1 MKQSINA
8 RKIDREYQLRRDV
21 LIRKFK
27 REHCVNCKNKDTDL
41 CSITMTIDNK
51 VKCVEYERNNKI

>member
-1 MKQSINA
+1 MKQSIKA
-8 RKIDREYQLRRDV
+8 RNIDREYRLTRDV

-27 REHCVNCKNKDTDL
+27 REHCSKCKNKHTDL

-51 VKCVEYERNNKI
+51 VKCVYEEKA

>member
-8 RKIDREYQLRRDV
+8 RKIVREYKLVRDA

-27 REHCVNCKNKDTDL
+27 KEHCINCKNKHTDL

-51 VKCVEYERNNKI
+51 VKCVYEEKA